1 MQGKSSQSAYPNTAL
16 VVVLQFKTWQ
26 GRGCFD
32 TGTQII
38 SCSKFECDAIQIH
51 MHPIHTLY
59 HHLSMWDSRSWPEH
73 SQDSGPR
80 ERLWPLLLPI
90 AANWSSSSSELKVWK
105 SPSIQPSMFCSVC
118 EGLLAFFSA
127 MIRFWFDRWGGDRY
141 GDADAGVCS
150 LEYIGVVLPHF
161 CSFLKI
167 LVLELCFPFT
177 LFQAGLCTFPITP
190 FFAFATCWF
199 YIWHPFQR
207 RDFGGFLKEFDL
219 NSTKIINTPNLLS

>member
-1 MQGKSSQSAYPNTAL
+1 ML
-16 VVVLQFKTWQ
+16 
-26 GRGCFD
+26 
-32 TGTQII
+32 
-38 SCSKFECDAIQIH
+38 
-51 MHPIHTLY
+51 
-59 HHLSMWDSRSWPEH
+59 SRSICTPSIHYTTTWACEIVKVTLDPGR
-73 SQDSGPR
+73 DSGHCCC
-80 ERLWPLLLPI
+80 LLLI
-90 AANWSSSSSELKVWK
+90 TDLAAAVNWK
-105 SPSIQPSMFCSVC
+105 SENHPLFNHPCMFCSVC